1 MAVNLQK
8 GQKISLEKEAGG
20 TLTSVVMGLGWDVA
34 KKKGLFGFGREQ
46 SIDLDASCFIFD
58 DNNNPIDLVY
68 FGQLASRDGSVQ
80 HSGDNRTGEG
90 DGDDEQIA
98 VALNHGDDLSG
109 FADFNSVQLNDTHP
123 VLAIPELMRLLID
136 EHHLGWDAAWWT
148 GRRAKKSPAT
158 ISPRKATTPRKSWR
172 RSIATTANGKC
183 TPSAKTARVQRRIS
197 SCQKSSPTFKPH
209 KAAPAAAFLPTPL
222 RKSHATPSRLP
233 PR

>member
-98 VALNHGDDLSG
+98 VALNRIPANVKTLVFTVSNYTGQNFSQVENAYCRLVDGQTGKEIARYDLSAQG
-109 FADFNSVQLNDTHP
+109 NHTAQIMAKVYRHNGEWKMHAIGENSQ
-123 VLAIPELMRLLID
+123 
-136 EHHLGWDAAWWT
+136 G
-148 GRRAKKSPAT
+148 
-158 ISPRKATTPRKSWR
+158 
-172 RSIATTANGKC
+172 
-183 TPSAKTARVQRRIS
+183 
-197 SCQKSSPTFKPH
+197 
-209 KAAPAAAFLPTPL
+209 
-222 RKSHATPSRLP
+222 ATPDKIIPKILP
-233 PR
+233 HL